1 MTSYIEVSIH
11 SEPEDDDHPDL
22 SDLELQQCNSSG
34 SRQHLLQSITN
45 LSKPDCL
52 FTSAAQ
58 SSNESYGK
66 AEKRKLMWAT
76 LFTVAFMT
84 AEFVGGYLSGSLAI
98 MTDAAH
104 LLSDC
109 ISFVIAIISI
119 WISNRPADTRMSF
132 GYRRVEVLGALLSIF
147 GIWALTAVLVVMSAN
162 RLIEGDYEIDADTM
176 IIVAILGVVMNI
188 ATAFILHGSCSVVPH
203 SHSHGHSHGGH
214 GHHSHSHSHGHS
226 HISRPRS
233 KTPQLVAPRLSLSR
247 SCSPLPRRMLR
258 AQSCDEKKCDKL
270 EQLIIPNYP
279 PSPQTGSP
287 LSSRQNSRHNSFA
300 LTDHKQRPSL
310 DTILT
315 NARLK
320 LHKESLRH
328 RMSIDAGLNSPD
340 LISSS
345 KLAYSRIS
353 TEPES
358 STRGHSEDEERGGD
372 RLDASSPEHHAHH
385 HHHHHHQEE
394 HCAVD
399 VVQDDSS
406 NLNVR
411 AAIIH
416 VIGDF
421 IQSIG
426 VLVAAIV
433 IKFAPHLKA
442 FDPICTF
449 VFSLIVLV
457 TTVRIFRDSMR
468 ILVDAVPVDVSLE
481 RLSSELAYIE
491 GVKTVHDLRVWSVS
505 TGWNVMTV
513 HLMIDPL
520 ANASEILAT
529 ADHIARH
536 DFRIKHSTV
545 QIEKMHF

>member
-1 MTSYIEVSIH
+1 
-11 SEPEDDDHPDL
+11 
-22 SDLELQQCNSSG
+22 
-34 SRQHLLQSITN
+34 
-45 LSKPDCL
+45 
-52 FTSAAQ
+52 
-58 SSNESYGK
+58 
-66 AEKRKLMWAT
+66 
-76 LFTVAFMT
+76 
-84 AEFVGGYLSGSLAI
+84 
-98 MTDAAH
+98 
-104 LLSDC
+104 
-109 ISFVIAIISI
+109 
-119 WISNRPADTRMSF
+119 
-132 GYRRVEVLGALLSIF
+132 
-147 GIWALTAVLVVMSAN
+147 
-162 RLIEGDYEIDADTM
+162 
-176 IIVAILGVVMNI
+176 
-188 ATAFILHGSCSVVPH
+188 
-203 SHSHGHSHGGH
+203 
-214 GHHSHSHSHGHS
+214 
-226 HISRPRS
+226 
-233 KTPQLVAPRLSLSR
+233 
-247 SCSPLPRRMLR
+247 
-258 AQSCDEKKCDKL
+258 
-270 EQLIIPNYP
+270 
-279 PSPQTGSP
+279 
-287 LSSRQNSRHNSFA
+287 
-300 LTDHKQRPSL
+300 
-310 DTILT
+310 
-315 NARLK
+315 
-320 LHKESLRH
+320 
-328 RMSIDAGLNSPD
+328 MSIDAGLNSPD

-385 HHHHHHQEE
+385 HHHHQEQ
-394 HCAVD
+394 HCAED

-433 IKFAPHLKA
+433 IKFAVSVELYSNGRFIGVYLRVPVLRRPQPHLKA

-513 HLMIDPL
+513 HLMIGTYLGGRLSLPSSSKQFYIVFFLAIFPPDPL

>member
-1 MTSYIEVSIH
+1 MTSYIEVNIH
-11 SEPEDDDHPDL
+11 SDHEDDEETIDL
-22 SDLELQQCNSSG
+22 DNQLHQQQCSSQQ
-34 SRQHLLQSITN
+34 SLLPSITN
-45 LSKPDCL
+45 LSNPQSCL
-52 FTSAAQ
+52 FITNKAATEQ
-58 SSNESYGK
+58 YGK

-76 LFTVAFMT
+76 LFTVAFMA
-84 AEFVGGYLSGSLAI
+84 AEFIGGYLSGSLAI

-109 ISFVIAIISI
+109 ISFIIAIISI
-119 WISNRPADTRMSF
+119 WMSNRPPDAKMSF

-147 GIWALTAVLVVMSAN
+147 GIWVLTAVLVVLSAK
-162 RLIEGDYEIDADTM
+162 RLIAGDYEIEADTM

-188 ATAFILHGSCSVVPH
+188 VTAIILHGSCSVLPH
-203 SHSHGHSHGGH
+203 GHGHSHGGH
-214 GHHSHSHSHGHS
+214 GHSHGGHGHS
-226 HISRPRS
+226 HTPVGRPRP
-233 KTPQLVAPRLSLSR
+233 KTPQSMVARLSLSR
-247 SCSPLPRRMLR
+247 SCSPVPKRLPRTH
-258 AQSCDEKKCDKL
+258 SCDEKKCEKM

-279 PSPQTGSP
+279 PSPQTASP
-287 LSSRQNSRHNSFA
+287 RTSRHNSFA
-300 LTDHKQRPSL
+300 LTPDSMQRPNL
-310 DTILT
+310 DTIL
-315 NARLK
+315 NSARLK
-320 LHKESLRH
+320 LHKEHLRH
-328 RMSIDAGLNSPD
+328 RMSVDAGLNSPD

-345 KLAYSRIS
+345 KVSYSRIS
-353 TEPES
+353 TDHES
-358 STRGHSEDEERGGD
+358 SRPHSDDEDQTVRSDTECSMGSD
-372 RLDASSPEHHAHH
+372 HH
-385 HHHHHHQEE
+385 HHLRAADAAGEDE
-394 HCAVD
+394 
-399 VVQDDSS
+399 SS

-426 VLVAAIV
+426 VLLAAIV
-433 IKFAPHLKA
+433 IKFAPNLKV

-468 ILVDAVPVDVSLE
+468 ILTDAVPSDITLE
-481 RLSSELAYIE
+481 KLSSELTYIE

-520 ANASEILAT
+520 ANASEILT
-529 ADHIARH
+529 AANSIARK

>member
-1 MTSYIEVSIH
+1 MTNYIEVSIH
-11 SEPEDDDHPDL
+11 SEPEDDDHDVT
-22 SDLELQQCNSSG
+22 DLELQHCT

-45 LSKPDCL
+45 LSNPDCL
-52 FTSAAQ
+52 FSPASK

-76 LFTVAFMT
+76 LFTVAFMA

-119 WISNRPADTRMSF
+119 WISNRQADARMTF

-176 IIVAILGVVMNI
+176 IIVAILGVVMNVI
-188 ATAFILHGSCSVVPH
+188 TAFILHGSCSVVPH
-203 SHSHGHSHGGH
+203 SHGHSHGH
-214 GHHSHSHSHGHS
+214 GHSHSHGHS
-226 HISRPRS
+226 HGHSHTPRSRS
-233 KTPQLVAPRLSLSR
+233 KTPQLLASRLSLTR
-247 SCSPLPRRMLR
+247 SCSPIPRRIMLR

-279 PSPQTGSP
+279 PSPQTASP
-287 LSSRQNSRHNSFA
+287 LSSYQNSRHNSFA
-300 LTDHKQRPSL
+300 LTSGDHAQRPNL
-310 DTILT
+310 DTILN

-345 KLAYSRIS
+345 KLTYSRIS
-353 TEPES
+353 TEAEP
-358 STRGHSEDEERGGD
+358 STRGHSDDEGHS
-372 RLDASSPEHHAHH
+372 DAQTDHSSSSN
-385 HHHHHHQEE
+385 HHHQP
-394 HCAVD
+394 CTPDTA
-399 VVQDDSS
+399 QDNSS

-433 IKFAPHLKA
+433 IKFAPHLKM

-468 ILVDAVPVDVSLE
+468 ILVDAVPVDITLE

-520 ANASEILAT
+520 ANASDILA
-529 ADHIARH
+529 AANHVARN
-536 DFRIKHSTV
+536 DFHIKHSTV

>member
-11 SEPEDDDHPDL
+11 SEPEDDDRDL
-22 SDLELQQCNSSG
+22 ADLELQHCN

-45 LSKPDCL
+45 LSNPVCL
-52 FTSAAQ
+52 FQPATKSP
-58 SSNESYGK
+58 NESYGK

-76 LFTVAFMT
+76 LFTVAFMV

-119 WISNRPADTRMSF
+119 WISNRPADARMSF

-176 IIVAILGVVMNI
+176 IIVAILGVVMNVV
-188 ATAFILHGSCSVVPH
+188 TAFILHGSCSVVPH
-203 SHSHGHSHGGH
+203 SHGHSHGH
-214 GHHSHSHSHGHS
+214 GHSHSHGHS
-226 HISRPRS
+226 HGHSHNPRPRS
-233 KTPQLVAPRLSLSR
+233 KTPSLLAPRLSLTR
-247 SCSPLPRRMLR
+247 SCSPIPRRMLR

-279 PSPQTGSP
+279 PSPQTASP
-287 LSSRQNSRHNSFA
+287 LSSNQNSRHNSFA
-300 LTDHKQRPSL
+300 LTGAEHALRPNL
-310 DTILT
+310 DTILN

-353 TEPES
+353 TEPEP
-358 STRGHSEDEERGGD
+358 STRGHSDDEEHSEGHTD
-372 RLDASSPEHHAHH
+372 HSSASEHHQ
-385 HHHHHHQEE
+385 HQP
-394 HCAVD
+394 CAAD
-399 VVQDDSS
+399 TAQDDSS

-433 IKFAPHLKA
+433 IKFAPHLKM

-468 ILVDAVPVDVSLE
+468 ILVDAVPVDIALE

-505 TGWNVMTV
+505 TGWNVMTA

-520 ANASEILAT
+520 ANASEILAA
-529 ADHIARH
+529 ADHIARN

>member
-1 MTSYIEVSIH
+1 MTNYIEVSIH

-58 SSNESYGK
+58 SSIESYGK

-119 WISNRPADTRMSF
+119 WISNRPADARMSF

-188 ATAFILHGSCSVVPH
+188 A
-203 SHSHGHSHGGH
+203 
-214 GHHSHSHSHGHS
+214 
-226 HISRPRS
+226 
-233 KTPQLVAPRLSLSR
+233 
-247 SCSPLPRRMLR
+247 SCSPLPRRILR

-300 LTDHKQRPSL
+300 LNDHKQRPSL

-320 LHKESLRH
+320 LHKESLRN

-345 KLAYSRIS
+345 KLAYLRIS
-353 TEPES
+353 TDPES
-358 STRGHSEDEERGGD
+358 STRGHSEDEERESD

-385 HHHHHHQEE
+385 HHHPEQ
-394 HCAVD
+394 HCAED

>member
-1 MTSYIEVSIH
+1 AYLEVGSLFAISVQNICGISPDPDDCFSSDRRNKMTSYIEVSIH
-11 SEPEDDDHPDL
+11 SEPEDDDHHDL

-176 IIVAILGVVMNI
+176 IIVAILGV
-188 ATAFILHGSCSVVPH
+188 
-203 SHSHGHSHGGH
+203 
-214 GHHSHSHSHGHS
+214 
-226 HISRPRS
+226 
-233 KTPQLVAPRLSLSR
+233 
-247 SCSPLPRRMLR
+247 
-258 AQSCDEKKCDKL
+258 
-270 EQLIIPNYP
+270 
-279 PSPQTGSP
+279 
-287 LSSRQNSRHNSFA
+287 
-300 LTDHKQRPSL
+300 
-310 DTILT
+310 
-315 NARLK
+315 
-320 LHKESLRH
+320 
-328 RMSIDAGLNSPD
+328 
-340 LISSS
+340 
-345 KLAYSRIS
+345 
-353 TEPES
+353 
-358 STRGHSEDEERGGD
+358 
-372 RLDASSPEHHAHH
+372 
-385 HHHHHHQEE
+385 
-394 HCAVD
+394 
-399 VVQDDSS
+399 
-406 NLNVR
+406 
-411 AAIIH
+411 
-416 VIGDF
+416 
-421 IQSIG
+421 
-426 VLVAAIV
+426 
-433 IKFAPHLKA
+433 PHLKA

-449 VFSLIVLV
+449 VFSLIVLI

-481 RLSSELAYIE
+481 RLSAELAYIE

>member
-11 SEPEDDDHPDL
+11 SEPEDDDHHDL

-188 ATAFILHGSCSVVPH
+188 A
-203 SHSHGHSHGGH
+203 HGHSHGGH

-226 HISRPRS
+226 HISRPR
-233 KTPQLVAPRLSLSR
+233 
-247 SCSPLPRRMLR
+247 
-258 AQSCDEKKCDKL
+258 
-270 EQLIIPNYP
+270 
-279 PSPQTGSP
+279 
-287 LSSRQNSRHNSFA
+287 
-300 LTDHKQRPSL
+300 
-310 DTILT
+310 
-315 NARLK
+315 
-320 LHKESLRH
+320 
-328 RMSIDAGLNSPD
+328 
-340 LISSS
+340 
-345 KLAYSRIS
+345 
-353 TEPES
+353 
-358 STRGHSEDEERGGD
+358 
-372 RLDASSPEHHAHH
+372 
-385 HHHHHHQEE
+385 
-394 HCAVD
+394 
-399 VVQDDSS
+399 S

-449 VFSLIVLV
+449 VFSLIVLI

-481 RLSSELAYIE
+481 RLSAELAYIE

-513 HLMIDPL
+513 HLMI
-520 ANASEILAT
+520 
-529 ADHIARH
+529 
-536 DFRIKHSTV
+536 
-545 QIEKMHF
+545 

>member
-11 SEPEDDDHPDL
+11 SEPEDDDHDL
-22 SDLELQQCNSSG
+22 TDLELQQCNGS

-45 LSKPDCL
+45 LSNPACL
-52 FTSAAQ
+52 FTPAGK
-58 SSNESYGK
+58 SSTESYGK

-109 ISFVIAIISI
+109 ISFVISIISI
-119 WISNRPADTRMSF
+119 WISNRPADARMSF

-147 GIWALTAVLVVMSAN
+147 GIWALTAVLVIMSAN

-176 IIVAILGVVMNI
+176 IVVAILGVVMNI
-188 ATAFILHGSCSVVPH
+188 VTAFILHGSCSVVPH

-214 GHHSHSHSHGHS
+214 SHSHHSHSSHGHS

-233 KTPQLVAPRLSLSR
+233 KTPQLIAPRLSLSR
-247 SCSPLPRRMLR
+247 SCSPLPRRFLR

-270 EQLIIPNYP
+270 EQLIISNFP
-279 PSPQTGSP
+279 PSPQTASP
-287 LSSRQNSRHNSFA
+287 LSSHQNSRHNSFA
-300 LTDHKQRPSL
+300 LTGDHVQRPNL

-320 LHKESLRH
+320 LHKESLRQ

-353 TEPES
+353 TDPES
-358 STRGHSEDEERGGD
+358 STRAHSEDDERGE
-372 RLDASSPEHHAHH
+372 RMSQSSLEHHS
-385 HHHHHHQEE
+385 HHHHQQQQQQQEQ
-394 HCAVD
+394 CSS
-399 VVQDDSS
+399 VVHDDSS

-468 ILVDAVPVDVSLE
+468 ILTDAVPLEISLE
-481 RLSSELAYIE
+481 RLSSELSYIE
-491 GVKTVHDLRVWSVS
+491 GVKAVHDLRVWSVS

-520 ANASEILAT
+520 ANASEILST
-529 ADHIARH
+529 ADHIARN

>member
-1 MTSYIEVSIH
+1 MNSNSYVEVCIH
-11 SEPEDDDHPDL
+11 SEPEEDDDRNMT
-22 SDLELQQCNSSG
+22 DLELGQCS
-34 SRQHLLQSITN
+34 SRQNLLQSITN
-45 LSKPDCL
+45 LSNPICL
-52 FTSAAQ
+52 FTPASK
-58 SSNESYGK
+58 SPTESYGK

-76 LFTVAFMT
+76 LFTVAFMI

-119 WISNRPADTRMSF
+119 WISNRPADDRMSF

-162 RLIEGDYEIDADTM
+162 RLIEGNYDIDADTM
-176 IIVAILGVVMNI
+176 IIVAILGVVMNVI
-188 ATAFILHGSCSVVPH
+188 TAFILHGSCSVVPH
-203 SHSHGHSHGGH
+203 SHGHSHGGHGHSHGGH
-214 GHHSHSHSHGHS
+214 GHSHGGHSHAHGHS
-226 HISRPRS
+226 HTSRPRS
-233 KTPQLVAPRLSLSR
+233 KTPQLMSPRLSLSR
-247 SCSPLPRRMLR
+247 SCSPMTPRMHRTL
-258 AQSCDEKKCDKL
+258 SCDEKKCDKL

-279 PSPQTGSP
+279 PSPQTASP
-287 LSSRQNSRHNSFA
+287 ITSRGNSRHNSFA
-300 LTDHKQRPSL
+300 LTGDHIGQRPNL
-310 DTILT
+310 DTIL
-315 NARLK
+315 NSARLK
-320 LHKESLRH
+320 LHKESLRQ
-328 RMSIDAGLNSPD
+328 RMSIDAGLHSPD

-353 TEPES
+353 TDPES
-358 STRGHSEDEERGGD
+358 STRGHSDDEEQSD
-372 RLDASSPEHHAHH
+372 HTAVSLTEQQQQCSEAAH
-385 HHHHHHQEE
+385 
-394 HCAVD
+394 
-399 VVQDDSS
+399 DDSS

-426 VLVAAIV
+426 VLIAAIV
-433 IKFAPHLKA
+433 IKYAPHLKA

-481 RLSSELAYIE
+481 RLSSELGYVE
-491 GVKTVHDLRVWSVS
+491 GVKAVHDLRVWSVS
-505 TGWNVMTV
+505 TGWYVMTV

-520 ANASEILAT
+520 ANTTEILAT
-529 ADHIARH
+529 ANHIAQK
-536 DFRIKHSTV
+536 DFHIKHSTV